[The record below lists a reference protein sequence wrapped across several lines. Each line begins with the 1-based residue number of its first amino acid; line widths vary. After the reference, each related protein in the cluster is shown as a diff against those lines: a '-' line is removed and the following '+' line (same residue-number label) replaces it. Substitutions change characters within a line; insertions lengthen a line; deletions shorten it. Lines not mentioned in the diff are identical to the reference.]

1 MLVVLSQSQHD
12 SIGKLVST
20 PLKVLLVPAG
30 GEPITIEQCGS
41 LFPLSSFQS
50 EKAVFRKF
58 LQYTSCSR
66 PMFSSQESNVFDAF
80 VDPMMITPTNP
91 EDDYSSYFASDEPMN
106 DDMMIPELPSQ
117 IPSTTNLYEKIHTQ
131 ASASPTLSTTAL
143 PPSSPMMFPY
153 SPHLMG
159 SPSALM
165 MGNEPAWMHSTR
177 TRRRRSAHASP
188 AMGYVPLMGS
198 PAMTYAPGMYTTS
211 PPMQMA
217 HLNGMYYAAAPT
229 ASPAMN
235 VTVKLPMAPL
245 TPTNTAVKPSGS
257 SNQKVPLMLPC
268 HLLSA
273 GITGNCPSNEAAS
286 NLSSG
291 VPSRASSVA
300 PGSSISNYSASSSS
314 WFTQMSATKDQ
325 FLEEAAALKDFANVT
340 VMEMKQLLRKF
351 GLNSTGKK
359 VQLMERIKEI
369 ETFLRSESRKHQ
381 QQKPRTEVAL

>member
-1 MLVVLSQSQHD
+1 
-12 SIGKLVST
+12 
-20 PLKVLLVPAG
+20 
-30 GEPITIEQCGS
+30 
-41 LFPLSSFQS
+41 
-50 EKAVFRKF
+50 
-58 LQYTSCSR
+58 
-66 PMFSSQESNVFDAF
+66 MFSSQESNVFDSF
-80 VDPMMITPTNP
+80 VDPMMLSAANP
-91 EDDYSSYFASDEPMN
+91 EDDYSAYFASVTTPSTEVPGESDLQ
-106 DDMMIPELPSQ
+106 LPSE
-117 IPSTTNLYEKIHTQ
+117 IPPVNTANLYEKIATQ
-131 ASASPTLSTTAL
+131 AVNSPSLSTTAMA
-143 PPSSPMMFPY
+143 PNSPMMFPY
-153 SPHLMG
+153 SPQLMG

-198 PAMTYAPGMYTTS
+198 PAMSYAPGMYTTS

-217 HLNGMYYAAAPT
+217 HMPGMYYGAP

-245 TPTNTAVKPSGS
+245 TPTNTAAKANAAG
-257 SNQKVPLMLPC
+257 NTGQKVPLMLPC

-273 GITGNCPSNEAAS
+273 GITNNCPSNEMAS
-286 NLSSG
+286 NVSSG

-300 PGSSISNYSASSSS
+300 PGSSVSNYSASSASSSS

-325 FLEEAAALKDFANVT
+325 FLTEAAALKDFANVT

-359 VQLMERIKEI
+359 VQLMERIREI
-369 ETFLRSESRKHQ
+369 EAFLRSESKK
-381 QQKPRTEVAL
+381 QQKPRAEVAL